1 MELYGRVPSSHTHD
15 LYFRIGMW
23 CNILGYL
30 IYFKTHNPISS
41 VLGRILVP
49 SSNRNHKETYSQF
62 QTNISKLHH
71 QNQGR
76 KHPRSHS
83 AVKLQGV
90 TLLTIE
96 MPPSNILSGE
106 ASRLACALKRYNCCA
121 SLKHKTWSHHPFSR
135 LFGSSIL
142 FSYSE
147 VLPRDWGWSWVSW
160 WVFPLDGFILPGQIT
175 NIPKLDFRANLLQDS
190 LIITTISGDCRL
202 VAIICPLKHCRPG
215 RWYMTDSDPHFL
227 KEESQKTNRSDLWVT
242 KMTGKKHL

>member
-1 MELYGRVPSSHTHD
+1 MNMFSGNRATLDNGRTSSSKIIWNCMDVYHPHTHD

-121 SLKHKTWSHHPFSR
+121 SLKHKNLVPSSFLKVVWFFH
-135 LFGSSIL
+135 SIL
-142 FSYSE
+142 LFRGIAQGLGLVMGFLMGFS
-147 VLPRDWGWSWVSW
+147 P
-160 WVFPLDGFILPGQIT
+160 
-175 NIPKLDFRANLLQDS
+175 
-190 LIITTISGDCRL
+190 
-202 VAIICPLKHCRPG
+202 
-215 RWYMTDSDPHFL
+215 
-227 KEESQKTNRSDLWVT
+227 
-242 KMTGKKHL
+242 